1 MTRSVKS
8 LWSNRAA
15 DDEAMPGEFLERIR
29 QSQNTTSAYPIMVG
43 KDSVSGK
50 RLHVKRGERAKY
62 VPLRIPIS
70 MPQTRGVTRAATCV
84 RERISIFFPSE
95 WAGIGQAAL

>member
-1 MTRSVKS
+1 
-8 LWSNRAA
+8 
-15 DDEAMPGEFLERIR
+15 MPGKFFRRIR
-29 QSQNTTSAYPIMVG
+29 QSQSVSIACQITAGMS
-43 KDSVSGK
+43 SVSGK

-84 RERISIFFPSE
+84 RERISIFFLSE